1 MMHGDSRVMV
11 VVCLETT
18 SLPAP
23 CLSTSTSPRSRE
35 EPFICARVRRPAPSR
50 RVIAL
55 TVLGSPC
62 VISREG
68 PVGRLRVLA
77 TANTPFP
84 VPTCPALHSAG
95 HIGLFVLSAWRPVA
109 SPLVTEGVICSSD
122 AAREA
127 RSRSLGSFCL
137 RPVAGAFPECLEERL
152 HWVGT
157 WTLWA
162 KPRRAG
168 VPGKDKG
175 SGVLPGKADGE
186 QQMTG

>member
-1 MMHGDSRVMV
+1 M
-11 VVCLETT
+11 ETA

-122 AAREA
+122 AVREA
-127 RSRSLGSFCL
+127 RSRPSRRFACALWPVFSLNALKKGSIGWGSGLSGLNPEDRAFLVRTRALVFCL
-137 RPVAGAFPECLEERL
+137 AR
-152 HWVGT
+152 
-157 WTLWA
+157 
-162 KPRRAG
+162 
-168 VPGKDKG
+168 
-175 SGVLPGKADGE
+175 
-186 QQMTG
+186 QMACGR